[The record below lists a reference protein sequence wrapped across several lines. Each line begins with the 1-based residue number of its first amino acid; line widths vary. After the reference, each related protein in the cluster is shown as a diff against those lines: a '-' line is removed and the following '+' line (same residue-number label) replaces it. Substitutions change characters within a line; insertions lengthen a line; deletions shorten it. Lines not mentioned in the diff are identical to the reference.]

1 MRNLKAILFLMTAL
15 VALAVAELVL
25 DMNGRRGRGSVRTFL
40 AEGAPDS
47 TSLVLERRGEP
58 PTVLV
63 KGVTWRLSRPF
74 AASVEE
80 PVVLKLLDALA
91 KAPIEESI
99 SDAELLK
106 LGRTRADYALEEP
119 PLRVSLSN
127 ATAQVSMA
135 FGLLTPSG
143 EGVYV
148 SLRDEN
154 AVLIVPSSVLAAV
167 DLPVDRLR
175 RRRLFGFAE
184 SAVASFDV
192 KQRAGVILPFAREG
206 AGWRVGASKA
216 ATAVVTR
223 FLSELTN
230 AEARGFVWPTGATN
244 ESGQASASLL
254 AGYGLDPETAVTVTL
269 KRSGGQSA
277 SISFG
282 KPANEKTVYAFVHSG
297 GTVVTVPSA
306 LKDAALQDVT
316 AFADLRLFQ
325 STAEKVTTLSLA
337 ADGATLTAVRADGAW
352 RLETPISAP
361 ADADEVGRLLARA
374 LSLTT
379 ADLDPNGVAV
389 SLGED
394 AKPVTVSREALFPDG
409 FGFERLR
416 AKEIVD
422 FSANEIKRL
431 VSRSDATGER
441 GVSVV
446 FARDRRA
453 WNVETAPEGAVVSD
467 VGVARVLTALAPLRA
482 LRVEKLKVAV
492 ADLARY
498 GLDRPVLRLSID
510 LDREDAVRRNVLVG
524 ARTDGG
530 AFATVGSSDAVFV
543 ISDKT
548 VEALSCPLTEGR

>member
-1 MRNLKAILFLMTAL
+1 MRNLKTILFLLAAL
-15 VALAVAELVL
+15 VALAVAEIVL
-25 DMNGRRGRGSVRTFL
+25 NVNGRRGRVLARAFL

-47 TSLVLERRGEP
+47 TSLMLERRGEP
-58 PTVLV
+58 PTALV
-63 KGVTWRLSRPF
+63 KDVAWRMTRPF
-74 AASVEE
+74 AADVEE

-91 KAPIEESI
+91 KTPVEESI
-99 SDAELLK
+99 SEAELLR

-119 PLRVSLSN
+119 PLRVTLSN

-143 EGVYV
+143 EGVYA
-148 SLRDEN
+148 SLKGEN
-154 AVLIVPSSVLAAV
+154 AVLIVPSSVLAEV

-175 RRRLFGFAE
+175 RRRLFDFGE
-184 SAVASFDV
+184 SSVAAFDV
-192 KQRAGVILPFAREG
+192 KQRAGAILSFAREG
-206 AGWRVGASKA
+206 AGWRVGACKA
-216 ATAVVTR
+216 ATAPVSK
-223 FLSELTN
+223 FLSGLAN
-230 AEARGFVWPTGATN
+230 AEAQGFVWPTGATN
-244 ESGQASASLL
+244 ESEQVSASLL

-297 GTVVTVPSA
+297 GTVVTVPSE
-306 LKDAALQDVT
+306 LRDSALQDVT

-325 STAEKVTTLSLA
+325 MTAAKVSSLSLA
-337 ADGATLTAVRADGAW
+337 AGGATLTAARVDGAW

-361 ADADEVGRLLARA
+361 ADADEIGLLLARA
-374 LSLTT
+374 LTLTT
-379 ADLDPNGVAV
+379 ADLDPDGVAV

-394 AKPVTVSREALFPDG
+394 AKPVTVAREALFPG
-409 FGFERLR
+409 GAGFERLR

-422 FSANEIKRL
+422 FPAGEIRRL
-431 VSRSDATGER
+431 VSRSGSSGDR

-446 FARDRRA
+446 FARDRRT

-467 VGVARVLTALAPLRA
+467 AGVARVLAALAPLRA

-492 ADLARY
+492 SDLARY
-498 GLDRPVLRLSID
+498 GLDRPVLCLSID
-510 LDREDAVRRNVLVG
+510 LDRGDAVRRNVFVG

-530 AFATVGSSDAVFV
+530 AFATVGASDAIFV
-543 ISDKT
+543 ISDRT
-548 VEALSCPLTEGR
+548 VEALSSPLTEGR